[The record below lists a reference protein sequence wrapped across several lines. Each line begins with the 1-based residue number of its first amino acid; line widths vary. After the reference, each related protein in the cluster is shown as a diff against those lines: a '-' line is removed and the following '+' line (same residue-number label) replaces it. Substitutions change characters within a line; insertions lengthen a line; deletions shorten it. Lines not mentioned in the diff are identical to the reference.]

1 MSLESKLYSDSLL
14 DIYKN
19 LVYRKA
25 MESYTHFSSKKNQL
39 CGDEITVYF
48 TLLENRIIDASFQAE
63 ACMLCTVSG
72 EILCRESIGKTFKEL
87 NEISKNLKAYFS
99 NRLELDL
106 ELSRFRGPA
115 YGQAL
120 FESASLCFFGLGNYR
135 RSISYVEMEI

>member
-106 ELSRFRGPA
+106 ELSRFR
-115 YGQAL
+115 AL
-120 FESASLCFFGLGNYR
+120 LTARPYLNRHRCVFLAWETIEEVFHT
-135 RSISYVEMEI
+135 